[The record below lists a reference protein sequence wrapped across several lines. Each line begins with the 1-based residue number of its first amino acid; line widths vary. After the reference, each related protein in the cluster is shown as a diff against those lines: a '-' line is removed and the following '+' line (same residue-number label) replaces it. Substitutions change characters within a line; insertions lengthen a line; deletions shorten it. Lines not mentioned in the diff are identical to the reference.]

1 VEHFLAI
8 MIKVMKFHFEQ
19 VPLFMVGLKDMFFEI
34 AEEGKA
40 GVKFEQVFRY
50 IVGELVTLREEEQN
64 TEFQVHFKEGRK
76 QDYLLHDNGIRRALF
91 SADQRI
97 VLSLDDRENM
107 IKVYDQEMRN
117 THRWQ
122 GRKDIHGGKNPMI
135 MDFDYSEMTMRLG
148 VIFPDAVIE
157 SIHLPNLLHRS
168 QGEF

>member
-1 VEHFLAI
+1 
-8 MIKVMKFHFEQ
+8 
-19 VPLFMVGLKDMFFEI
+19 
-34 AEEGKA
+34 
-40 GVKFEQVFRY
+40 
-50 IVGELVTLREEEQN
+50 VTLREEEQN

-107 IKVYDQEMRN
+107 IKVYDQDMRN

-122 GRKDIHGGKNPMI
+122 GRKDIHAGKNPMI
-135 MDFDYSEMTMRLG
+135 IDFDYSEMTMRLG

-157 SIHLPNLLHRS
+157 SIHLPNLLHRT